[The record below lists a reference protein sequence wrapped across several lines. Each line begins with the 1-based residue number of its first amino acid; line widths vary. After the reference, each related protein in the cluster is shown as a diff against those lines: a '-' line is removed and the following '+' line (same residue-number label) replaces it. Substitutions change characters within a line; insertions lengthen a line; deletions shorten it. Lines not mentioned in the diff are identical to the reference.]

1 MNDRLLIRNGTR
13 RPGETPVYVQKTTF
27 INGGVFVIPFIYVD
41 YITVLL
47 NSVAHGSEVR
57 ELISIKT
64 KELSKSSIH
73 QYKRTEVS
81 HGVS

>member
-1 MNDRLLIRNGTR
+1 MEQDDLEKPLH
-13 RPGETPVYVQKTTF
+13 VYVQRITF
-27 INGGVFVIPFIYVD
+27 INGGVRVIPFLYVD

-47 NSVAHGSEVR
+47 NSVAHGNEVR

-73 QYKRTEVS
+73 QYKRTEVL